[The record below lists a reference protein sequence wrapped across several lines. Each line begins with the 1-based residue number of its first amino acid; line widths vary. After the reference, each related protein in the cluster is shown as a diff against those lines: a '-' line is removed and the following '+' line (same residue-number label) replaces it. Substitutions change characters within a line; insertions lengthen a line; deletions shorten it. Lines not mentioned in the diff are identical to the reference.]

1 MARMS
6 RATDP
11 KGLEMK
17 EKSTD
22 RRLGYRL
29 SEVSGM
35 SGIGLRTI
43 QRRVAEGDL
52 VAHRCGGIILVFEDD
67 LNDWLSSFERVK
79 PTAAASSTSTEF
91 EDAAERLDGAA

>member
-1 MARMS
+1 MAR
-6 RATDP
+6 
-11 KGLEMK
+11 
-17 EKSTD
+17 KSTG

-29 SEVSGM
+29 SEVSDL

-67 LNDWLSSFERVK
+67 LTAWLNSFERVK
-79 PTAAASSTSTEF
+79 PTATEAEPAPNSMEF
-91 EDAAERLDGAA
+91 DVSAERLDGAA